1 MVVGILKEP
10 RSLRIKNFMRRLLG
24 RSYQEIHIACH
35 GIILEVS
42 RKDAREEV
50 DHRDDSAF

>member
-10 RSLRIKNFMRRLLG
+10 KSLRIKNFMRRLLG